1 MGYIYSNSTRN
12 SAQPPKS
19 GYGFLEA
26 VIAGVIS
33 HSAALINV
41 LEEPHQHGGNPGYPA
56 ADMLSA
62 YVMQFALR
70 EPYANGFL
78 DKLGGNERFLHIC
91 CLPHAPSESAYSKF
105 KKKLVEIPDFMDY
118 IDKIIADVF
127 LECGG
132 EIERLREAGIV
143 PADKPPLGESLVM
156 DSTDDEAWARPGR
169 KSRKTGEDK
178 PSKDPNAKWGH
189 RTAKNVRSAKPSSGK
204 RGKGGSSKKGKANGT
219 STDAGTES
227 GRKESKDEFYFGY
240 KVNVITDANYGL
252 PLFGVTRPANASDV
266 VVMVQDLDDCL
277 ALYETLGPR
286 YFLGDKGYD
295 RLENIQH
302 LVSVGL
308 IPVVA
313 VRLPAKDEEGQRLY
327 DGIYEAEGRPTCVG
341 GKPMEYV
348 ETDSEGHL
356 FRCPSEGCHLKGKVH
371 FTRYCDSQH
380 YEKPEGKLLRI
391 VGLLPCCSEEWKAKY
406 KLRTIIERYF
416 SSSKHS
422 RLMNV
427 HRYLNIHKVS
437 LHAAMSMLSYLATAL
452 AHLNADDYV
461 HMRHMRIR
469 LPQAGKRL
477 REKKPDPTI
486 IAALLMHQ
494 FNELQRAA

>member
-12 SAQPPKS
+12 STQPPKS

-26 VIAGVIS
+26 VIEGVIS

-41 LEEPHQHGGNPGYPA
+41 LEEPHRHGGNPGYPA

-78 DKLGGNERFLHIC
+78 DKLGGNERFLEIC
-91 CLPHAPSESAYSKF
+91 GLPRAPSERAYSEF
-105 KKKLVEIPDFMDY
+105 KKKLANHVELIQN
-118 IDKIIADVF
+118 IIADVF
-127 LECGG
+127 IQCGG
-132 EIERLREAGIV
+132 EIERLREADIV

-169 KSRKTGEDK
+169 RSRKTGEEK

-189 RTAKNVRSAKPSSGK
+189 RTAKNVRSAKPSSKK
-204 RGKGGSSKKGKANGT
+204 RGKGGSSKKGA
-219 STDAGTES
+219 SAGNDTKS

-240 KVNVITDANYGL
+240 KVNVIADANYGL

-277 ALYETLGPR
+277 ALYRTLGPQ

-302 LVSVGL
+302 LVSLGL

-313 VRLPAKDEEGQRLY
+313 VRLPAKDEETGKRLY
-327 DGIYEAEGRPTCVG
+327 DGIYEADGRPTCVG

-348 ETDSEGHL
+348 ETDAEGHL
-356 FRCPSEGCHLKGKVH
+356 FRCPAGGCHLKGKVH

-391 VGLLPCCSEEWKAKY
+391 VGLLPRCSEEWKAKY

-416 SSSKHS
+416 SSAKHS
-422 RLMNV
+422 RLMDV

-452 AHLNADDYV
+452 AHLKADDYV
-461 HMRHMRIR
+461 HMRHMRIK
-469 LPQAGKRL
+469 LPKV
-477 REKKPDPTI
+477 RERKPARDVDP
-486 IAALLMHQ
+486 ALVAVLMLHEL
-494 FNELQRAA
+494 NDLQRAA

>member
-1 MGYIYSNSTRN
+1 MGYVYSNSTRN

-26 VIAGVIS
+26 VIEGVIS
-33 HSAALINV
+33 HSAALTTV
-41 LEEPHQHGGNPGYPA
+41 LEAPHQHGGNPGYPTLA
-56 ADMLSA
+56 MLNA

-91 CLPHAPSESAYSKF
+91 GLPCAPSESVYSKF

-127 LECGG
+127 LECGE

-169 KSRKTGEDK
+169 RSRKTGEEK

-240 KVNVITDANYGL
+240 KVNVITDADYGL
-252 PLFGVTRPANASDV
+252 PMFGVTRPANASDV
-266 VVMVQDLDDCL
+266 VVMIQDLDDCL
-277 ALYETLGPR
+277 ALYETLDPR

-295 RLENIQH
+295 RLENIEH

-348 ETDSEGHL
+348 ETDAEGHL
-356 FRCPSEGCHLKGKVH
+356 FRCPAGGCHLKGKVH
-371 FTRYCDSQH
+371 FTRYCDSEH
-380 YEKPEGKLLRI
+380 YEKPEGRLLRI
-391 VGLLPCCSEEWKAKY
+391 VGLLPRCSEEWKAKY

-422 RLMNV
+422 RLMDV

-437 LHAAMSMLSYLATAL
+437 LHAAMSMLSYLEPILKT
-452 AHLNADDYV
+452 D
-461 HMRHMRIR
+461 
-469 LPQAGKRL
+469 
-477 REKKPDPTI
+477 
-486 IAALLMHQ
+486 
-494 FNELQRAA
+494 

>member
-1 MGYIYSNSTRN
+1 MGYIYSNSTRT

-26 VIAGVIS
+26 VIEGVIS

-41 LEEPHQHGGNPGYPA
+41 LEEPHRNGGNPGYPA
-56 ADMLSA
+56 LAMLSA

-91 CLPHAPSESAYSKF
+91 GLPCAPSESAYSKF

-127 LECGG
+127 LECGE

-169 KSRKTGEDK
+169 RSRKTGEDK

-204 RGKGGSSKKGKANGT
+204 RGKGGSSKKGA
-219 STDAGTES
+219 SAGNDTKS

-240 KVNVITDANYGL
+240 KVNVITDADYGL
-252 PLFGVTRPANASDV
+252 PMFGVTRPANASDV
-266 VVMVQDLDDCL
+266 VVMIQDLDDCL

-348 ETDSEGHL
+348 ETDAEKGHL

-371 FTRYCDSQH
+371 FTRYCDSEH
-380 YEKPEGKLLRI
+380 YEKPEGRLLRI
-391 VGLLPCCSEEWKAKY
+391 VGLLPRCSEEWRAKY
-406 KLRTIIERYF
+406 KLRTVIERYF
-416 SSSKHS
+416 SSAKHS

-427 HRYLNIHKVS
+427 HRYLNISKVS
-437 LHAAMSMLSYLATAL
+437 LHVAMSMLAYLATAL
-452 AHLNADDYV
+452 AHLQADDYA

-469 LPQAGKRL
+469 LPKARR
-477 REKKPDPTI
+477 REPEQMRERACRDPGCICCCRWRTV
-486 IAALLMHQ
+486 A
-494 FNELQRAA
+494 

>member
-1 MGYIYSNSTRN
+1 
-12 SAQPPKS
+12 
-19 GYGFLEA
+19 
-26 VIAGVIS
+26 
-33 HSAALINV
+33 
-41 LEEPHQHGGNPGYPA
+41 
-56 ADMLSA
+56 
-62 YVMQFALR
+62 MQFALR

-78 DKLGGNERFLHIC
+78 HRLDGAPRLLEIC
-91 CLPHAPSESAYSKF
+91 GLPCAPSESAYSKF

-118 IDKIIADVF
+118 IGKIIADVF
-127 LECGG
+127 LECGE

-169 KSRKTGEDK
+169 KSRQTGEDK
-178 PSKDPNAKWGH
+178 PSKDPHARWGH
-189 RTAKNVRSAKPSSGK
+189 RTAKNLRSAKPSSGK

-240 KVNVITDANYGL
+240 KVNVIADANYGL

-266 VVMVQDLDDCL
+266 VVMIQDLDDCL

-295 RLENIQH
+295 RLENIKH

-327 DGIYEAEGRPTCVG
+327 DGIYEADGRPTCVG

-348 ETDSEGHL
+348 ETDAEGHL

-371 FTRYCDSQH
+371 FTRYCDSEH
-380 YEKPEGKLLRI
+380 YEKPEGRLLRI
-391 VGLLPCCSEEWKAKY
+391 VGLLPRCSEEWKAKY
-406 KLRTIIERYF
+406 KLQTVIERYF
-416 SSSKHS
+416 SSAKHS

-427 HRYLNIHKVS
+427 HRYLNISKVS
-437 LHAAMSMLSYLATAL
+437 LHVAMSMLAYLATAL
-452 AHLNADDYV
+452 AHLQADDYA

-469 LPQAGKRL
+469 LPEARERKH
-477 REKKPDPTI
+477 EKKPDAGI
-486 IAALLMHQ
+486 VASLLLHQ
-494 FNELQRAA
+494 LNEVNATGRLVYPIGICRSTLVGIGSIPRFEWGRRTDVPLTPGLGVA

>member
-1 MGYIYSNSTRN
+1 MI
-12 SAQPPKS
+12 
-19 GYGFLEA
+19 E
-26 VIAGVIS
+26 GVIS

-41 LEEPHQHGGNPGYPA
+41 LEEAHRKGGNPGYPA
-56 ADMLSA
+56 AAMLSA

-91 CLPHAPSESAYSKF
+91 RLPHAPSESAYSRF
-105 KKKLVEIPDFMDY
+105 KKKLANHVELIQN
-118 IDKIIADVF
+118 IIADVF
-127 LECGG
+127 IQCGEG
-132 EIERLREAGIV
+132 IERLREADIV

-169 KSRKTGEDK
+169 RSRKTGEEK

-189 RTAKNVRSAKPSSGK
+189 RTAKNVRSAKPSSKK
-204 RGKGGSSKKGKANGT
+204 RGKGGSSKKGA
-219 STDAGTES
+219 SAGNDTKS
-227 GRKESKDEFYFGY
+227 GRKESKDELYFGY
-240 KVNVITDANYGL
+240 KVNVIVDANYGL
-252 PLFGVTRPANASDV
+252 PLFGTTRPANASDV

-295 RLENIQH
+295 SLENIKH
-302 LVSVGL
+302 LVSLGL

-313 VRLPAKDEEGQRLY
+313 VRLPEKDEETGKRLY
-327 DGIYEAEGRPTCVG
+327 DGIYNAEGRPTCVG

-348 ETDSEGHL
+348 ETDAEKGHL
-356 FRCPSEGCHLKGKVH
+356 FRCPAEGCHLKGKIH
-371 FTRYCDSQH
+371 FSRYCDSEY

-391 VGLLPCCSEEWKAKY
+391 VGLLPRCSEEWKAKY
-406 KLRTIIERYF
+406 KLRTVIERYF
-416 SSSKHS
+416 SSAKHS
-422 RLMNV
+422 RLMDV
-427 HRYLNIHKVS
+427 HRYLNISKVS

-452 AHLNADDYV
+452 AHLQADDYA

-469 LPQAGKRL
+469 MPPTQRARR
-477 REKKPDPTI
+477 REEQSVDPGI
-486 IAALLMHQ
+486 VAALVLH
-494 FNELQRAA
+494 ELNAVQQAA

>member
-1 MGYIYSNSTRN
+1 
-12 SAQPPKS
+12 
-19 GYGFLEA
+19 
-26 VIAGVIS
+26 
-33 HSAALINV
+33 
-41 LEEPHQHGGNPGYPA
+41 
-56 ADMLSA
+56 
-62 YVMQFALR
+62 MQFALR

-78 DKLGGNERFLHIC
+78 HRLDGAPRLLEIC
-91 CLPHAPSESAYSKF
+91 GLPCAPSESAYSKF

-127 LECGG
+127 LECGE

-169 KSRKTGEDK
+169 RSRKTGEEK

-204 RGKGGSSKKGKANGT
+204 RGKGGSSKKGA
-219 STDAGTES
+219 SAGNDTKS

-240 KVNVITDANYGL
+240 KVNVIADANYGL
-252 PLFGVTRPANASDV
+252 PLFGVTRPANARDV

-295 RLENIQH
+295 RLENIEH
-302 LVSVGL
+302 LVSLGL

-313 VRLPAKDEEGQRLY
+313 VRLPEKDKETGKRLY
-327 DGIYEAEGRPTCVG
+327 DGIYDADGRPTCVG
-341 GKPMEYV
+341 GKSMEYV
-348 ETDSEGHL
+348 ETDPEKGHL
-356 FRCPSEGCHLKGKVH
+356 FRCPAEGCHLKGKIH
-371 FTRYCDSQH
+371 FSRYCDSEH
-380 YEKPEGKLLRI
+380 YEKPEGRLLQTTEDS
-391 VGLLPCCSEEWKAKY
+391 GSAAPLPRCSEEWKAKY
-406 KLRTIIERYF
+406 KLRTVIERYF
-416 SSSKHS
+416 SSAKHS

-427 HRYLNIHKVS
+427 HRYLNISKVS
-437 LHAAMSMLSYLATAL
+437 LHVAMSMLAYLATAL
-452 AHLNADDYV
+452 AHLQADDYA

-469 LPQAGKRL
+469 LPEARERKH
-477 REKKPDPTI
+477 EKKPDAGI
-486 IAALLMHQ
+486 VASLLLHQLYEMRQAA
-494 FNELQRAA
+494 